1 MTYLF
6 VDLLYLQIANNTLLM
21 AASFMDT
28 IYRIKEHKDAMQKV
42 KLHTH
47 MKGPSVN
54 PKHFKAFA
62 HRKNKKEL
70 KREKEFNV
78 SGKLLSIEI

>member
-1 MTYLF
+1 
-6 VDLLYLQIANNTLLM
+6 M

-42 KLHTH
+42 QLHTH
-47 MKGPSVN
+47 MRGPSVN

-62 HRKNKKEL
+62 HRKKQNRIE
-70 KREKEFNV
+70 KRKGV
-78 SGKLLSIEI
+78 